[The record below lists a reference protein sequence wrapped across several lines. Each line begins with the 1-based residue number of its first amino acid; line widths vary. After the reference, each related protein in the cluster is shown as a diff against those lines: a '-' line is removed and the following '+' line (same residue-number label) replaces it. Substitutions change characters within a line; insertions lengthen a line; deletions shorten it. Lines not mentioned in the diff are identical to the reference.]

1 MLRDDSL
8 RVNGKRLMGRLEELG
23 AVGRVDGACHRLAL
37 TDEDKL
43 GRDRVVA
50 WMKELGLEVRVDR
63 IGNIVGLRAGTEDAA
78 PVMTGSHIDTVAT
91 GGKFDGNLG
100 VLAGL
105 EVVQTL
111 NEAGIATARPIAVAV
126 FTDEEGSRIQPDMLG
141 SLVYAKGMKIEEAL
155 ALRAI
160 DGPTVGDELRRI
172 GYDGDMEP
180 GEIKPSSFV
189 ELHIEQGPILD
200 GLGEPLGAVVDLQGI
215 SWQEVTIRGSA
226 NHAGTT
232 PMELRRDAC
241 YGAARLACFVHDLA
255 LEIGG
260 KQVGTVGSLRLKPG
274 LINVIPQEAT
284 VTVDLRNND
293 NSLLLEAERRLAAF
307 LTGLGRELGLEISS
321 RPLSRFDPVAFDESV
336 VRVIEDSAASLGE
349 PIRRMT
355 SGAGQD
361 AQMLARICPTAMI
374 FVPSIGGISHNPE
387 ERTSERHVELGAN
400 VLLRSLLALA
410 ENYA

>member
-1 MLRDDSL
+1 MAH
-8 RVNGKRLMGRLEELG
+8 LEELG
-23 AVGRVDGACHRLAL
+23 EIGRADGACHRLAL

-43 GRDRVVA
+43 GRDRVVS
-50 WMKELGLEVRVDR
+50 WMKELGLAVRIDR
-63 IGNIVGLRAGTEDAA
+63 IGNIVGMRAGTKDAA

-100 VLAGL
+100 VLAAL
-105 EVVQTL
+105 EAVQTL
-111 NEAGIATARPIAVAV
+111 NEAGIATPRPVAVAV

-141 SLVYAKGMKIEEAL
+141 SLVYAAGMRIEDAL

-160 DGPTVGDELRRI
+160 DGPSVGDELKRI
-172 GYDGDMEP
+172 GYDGEMEP

-200 GLGEPLGAVVDLQGI
+200 KLGESLGAVIDLQGI
-215 SWQEVTIRGSA
+215 SWQEVTIRGCA

-232 PMELRRDAC
+232 PMEMRRDSG
-241 YGAARLACFVHDLA
+241 YGAGRLACFVHDLA
-255 LEIGG
+255 LSIGG
-260 KQVGTVGSLRLKPG
+260 KQVGTVGSLKLKPN
-274 LINVIPQEAT
+274 LVNVIPQEAT

-293 NSLLLEAERRLAAF
+293 NRLLLEAERRLSDF
-307 LTGLGRELGLEISS
+307 LSDLSKELGLEISS
-321 RPLSRFDPVAFDESV
+321 RRLSRFDPVVFDESV
-336 VRVIEDSAASLGE
+336 VRVIEASAASLGE

-361 AQMLARICPTAMI
+361 AQMFARICPTAMI
-374 FVPSIGGISHNPE
+374 FVPSIKGISHNPE

-400 VLLRSLLALA
+400 VLLRTLLSLA
-410 ENYA
+410 EKDA